1 MSDVVFIVFIV
12 SAALIAGIVV
22 GQDHVRAPLIQA
34 CEVNL
39 PRTHH
44 CVLTAIPEIK

>member
-1 MSDVVFIVFIV
+1 MYDVLFIVFIV
-12 SAALIAGIVV
+12 GAALTAGIVV
-22 GQDHVRAPLIQA
+22 GEDSVRGPLIQA